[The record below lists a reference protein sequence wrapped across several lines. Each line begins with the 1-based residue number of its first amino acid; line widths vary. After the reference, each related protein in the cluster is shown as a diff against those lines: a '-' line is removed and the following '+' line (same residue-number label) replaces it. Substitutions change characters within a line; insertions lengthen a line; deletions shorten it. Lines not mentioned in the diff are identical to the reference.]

1 MHVDSEKTKLFN
13 IYLAMQETVQCSL
26 RETITIII
34 IIVSR
39 GAFHL
44 RKKPG
49 NFGGSKSGISD
60 W

>member
-34 IIVSR
+34 IIIVSSSLMYTVQSIYLPE
-39 GAFHL
+39 G
-44 RKKPG
+44 KEDPV
-49 NFGGSKSGISD
+49 
-60 W
+60 